1 MKTLKIFTQPLC
13 PACPPAKELGERLK
27 QSVKIEYFDVST
39 PDGLAEARL
48 YNIMSTPTLVLV
60 ESTPPASSH
69 YQGEDKGGVKE
80 IQRWIGTPSEEEIQK
95 WL

>member
-1 MKTLKIFTQPLC
+1 MKIIKIFTQPLC

-27 QSVKIEYFDVST
+27 ESVKIEYFDVST

-60 ESTPPASSH
+60 E
-69 YQGEDKGGVKE
+69 DNKE
-80 IQRWIGTPSEEEIQK
+80 IQTWIGTPREEEVK
-95 WL
+95 KTL

>member
-1 MKTLKIFTQPLC
+1 MKILKIFTQPLC
-13 PACPPAKELGERLK
+13 SACPPAKELGERLK
-27 QSVKIEYFDVST
+27 QSLKIEYFDVST

-60 ESTPPASSH
+60 E
-69 YQGEDKGGVKE
+69 DNKE
-80 IQRWIGTPSEEEIQK
+80 IKTWVGTPEEEEVKK